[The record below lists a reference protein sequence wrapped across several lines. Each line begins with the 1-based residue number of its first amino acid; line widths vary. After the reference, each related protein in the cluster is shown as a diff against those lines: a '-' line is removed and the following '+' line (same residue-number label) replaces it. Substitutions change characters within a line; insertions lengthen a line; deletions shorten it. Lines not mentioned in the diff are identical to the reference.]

1 MSTSADTVTTEV
13 VSIFREVA
21 FLPADAAVD
30 LDLDLV
36 EHQDWDSIRQLD
48 LILRIEQRLG
58 IRFEFRD
65 GELAVYRPDGN
76 RLLSFQELNDRAES
90 AEAEVER
97 LMARLRAAGIDPD
110 AAGS

>member
-58 IRFEFRD
+58 IRFDESD
-65 GELAVYRPDGN
+65 LAERTT
-76 RLLSFQELNDRAES
+76 LASL
-90 AEAEVER
+90 AEAAE
-97 LMARLRAAGIDPD
+97 ARLART
-110 AAGS
+110 